1 MKRRLFVPLLLLGA
15 APALQAQTTT
25 FSSYVAADG
34 GVSGVP
40 VLVGITV
47 GRESSHLGMRLSTGV
62 DAIST
67 FGGSDPAAPD
77 ARSVLLTSELDA
89 LLFPFGSSSR
99 FPFNPYAF
107 GGVGMRMTGD
117 SYGSTPLG
125 LWSYGGGVRAPI
137 SQRLSFEGEM
147 RNRHPMYG
155 DPQAMPHGTSPGW
168 ELRAGMTVRIGRTGD
183 AGARRPSGPLRYT
196 MTAEMMRGPN
206 AGAGSGF
213 GTAASSSASARHAV
227 AYRAIGRAE
236 DFLGV
241 RYRWGGNTPSE
252 GFDCS
257 GFVRYVFAGQ
267 GIDLP
272 RVSRDQ
278 ARVGQAVPLELS
290 AFEPGDLIAFASNG
304 RTVDHI
310 AIYAGNNMII
320 HSSSSGGGVR
330 YDDLSSARGSWYRRH
345 MVAARRF
352 IR

>member
-1 MKRRLFVPLLLLGA
+1 MNRRLFVPLLLLGA
-15 APALQAQTTT
+15 APALHAQTTT
-25 FSSYVAADG
+25 FSSYIAADG
-34 GVSGVP
+34 AVSGVP

-47 GRESSHLGMRLSTGV
+47 GRESPHLGMRLSTAV
-62 DAIST
+62 DALST
-67 FGGSDPAAPD
+67 FGRTDQAAPD
-77 ARSVLLTSELDA
+77 ARSVLFTTELDA
-89 LLFPFGSSSR
+89 LVFPFGTSSR
-99 FPFNPYAF
+99 LPINPYAF
-107 GGVGMRMTGD
+107 GGAGMRMTGD
-117 SYGSTPLG
+117 RYASSPLG
-125 LWSYGGGVRAPI
+125 LWSYGAGVRTPV
-137 SQRLSFEGEM
+137 SKRLSFDGEM

-155 DPQAMPHGTSPGW
+155 DPEAMPHGTSPGW

-183 AGARRPSGPLRYT
+183 AGARRPSGVLRYT
-196 MTAEMMRGPN
+196 MTPEMMRAPGAAVPRGPS
-206 AGAGSGF
+206 AP
-213 GTAASSSASARHAV
+213 ASSSAAARHAV
-227 AYRAIGRAE
+227 AYRAIDRAE

-278 ARVGQAVPLELS
+278 ARVGQPVPLELG

-304 RTVDHI
+304 RSVDHI

-330 YDDLSSARGSWYRRH
+330 YDDLSSQRGTWYRRH